1 MKETLKSDEKVSEWL
16 GFGMRRRN
24 TIVSS
29 LDFLFV
35 SYIPD
40 VELKKQATLI
50 DINKLKPQ

>member
-50 DINKLKPQ
+50 GINKLKPQ